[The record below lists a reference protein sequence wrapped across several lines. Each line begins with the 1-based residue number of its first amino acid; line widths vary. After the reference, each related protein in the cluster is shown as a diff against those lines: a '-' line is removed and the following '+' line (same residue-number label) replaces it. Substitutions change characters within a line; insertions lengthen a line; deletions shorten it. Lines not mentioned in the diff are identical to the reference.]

1 MKTIHLV
8 SHTHWDR
15 EWYRPF
21 QYFRIR
27 LVHVLDR
34 VMEILE
40 NDSRYRSFLLDG
52 QSVPLEDYL
61 QVKPEQYS
69 RLQNLIRAERLVVG
83 PWYVQPDEFA
93 PDGESLIRN
102 LQIGMGIAKKFGK
115 SMMIGYLP
123 DSFGQSG
130 QMPHILAGFGIDCA
144 VVMRG
149 VPEDIET
156 CEFTWEGINGDRVLA
171 ISLPN
176 GYSNAMFL
184 PEDNAKGKLRIR
196 QAVLAMKK
204 WTASD
209 HILLMNGV
217 DHQFPQAFVPDLIES
232 LNRSSKK
239 ERYVHSTL
247 EEYMHAVKESTDNL
261 PLQQGEMI
269 SPCKHRVHTSIASTR
284 IYQKQKNRQMEA
296 MLEKYVEPVTSLAWL
311 LGADYPH
318 GLIRQAWKTLL
329 QNQTH
334 DGIGGCCTD
343 EVHREM
349 DQRFIDI
356 ENIGSSLLNAYS
368 RAIAAHSSADERT
381 LTIFNNAMISGRQL
395 VHATVYV
402 SKEAFT
408 LYDAQGNAVPY
419 QIEKVEKIDVS
430 TLSIW
435 TLYLHG
441 KDIQFRTEIAFF
453 VDFDAA
459 FGYQTFLIQTGKPAV
474 GVENPFRI
482 EKDQIESPYYTLQ
495 VRQDGSLVLYDKLNE
510 ITLNDLLVF
519 EDRGDA
525 GDTYNYSTV
534 KNDTIV
540 TSHGCSAEVEIMES
554 GSIFTTI
561 RIKTILD
568 IPERLIENDQHR
580 SDHTLPLSMV
590 TLVRLY
596 SQMRRIDFSTTIENT
611 VLDHRLRVLFDA
623 GVQSSVSYAE
633 TQFGTITRPNHIPS
647 KGWKSKGWK
656 EEPLPI
662 YSQQR
667 FVDFHDDKHGL
678 ALLNRGL
685 PEYEIYDDHTIA
697 ITLLRGVGMMGKP
710 DLLIRPGRPSGIES
724 ATPDAQ
730 CLGTQTLEYALFPY
744 AGNFDDSLVARQAA
758 GFDSP
763 PLTVQNRIHDQ
774 KILHPE
780 NVLGQFIEIENL
792 CTSIQRQLHPIAP
805 GAFNLFSIN
814 TTEIM
819 VSALKKAEEEDAL
832 ILRIYNAASHPVENV
847 AITFY
852 THLNYAYVSSF
863 SETNNKKLEISD
875 NCIIRIGKIGRYTAV
890 TLKIYLTKD
899 DHLDPQA

>member
-21 QYFRIR
+21 QYFRTR
-27 LVHVLDR
+27 LVHVLDH

-40 NDSRYRSFLLDG
+40 QDSRYRSFLLDG

-61 QVKPEQYS
+61 QVKPEQYN
-69 RLQNLIRAERLVVG
+69 RLQDLIRSERLVVG

-102 LQIGMGIAKKFGK
+102 LQIGMEIAKKFGK

-130 QMPHILAGFGIDCA
+130 QMPHILAGFGIDYA

-184 PEDNAKGKLRIR
+184 PEDNVKGKLRIR
-196 QAVLAMKK
+196 QAVLALKK
-204 WTASD
+204 WTTGD

-217 DHQFPQAFVPDLIES
+217 DHQFPQAFLPDLIEN

-247 EEYMHAVKESTDNL
+247 EEYMHAVKESTENL
-261 PLQQGEMI
+261 PVQQGEMI

-284 IYQKQKNRQMEA
+284 IYQKQKNRQMET

-311 LGADYPH
+311 LGAEYPR
-318 GLIRQAWKTLL
+318 GLIRQAWKILL

-334 DGIGGCCTD
+334 DGLCGCCSD
-343 EVHREM
+343 EVHHEM
-349 DQRFIDI
+349 DQRFTDI
-356 ENIGSSLLNAYS
+356 ENIGTSLLKAYS
-368 RAIAAHSSADERT
+368 RAICAHGNGEDLT
-381 LTIFNNAMISGRQL
+381 LTVFNNAMTKSRQL

-402 SKEAFT
+402 TKEEFT
-408 LYDAQGNAVPY
+408 LFDAQGSSIPY
-419 QIEKVEKIDVS
+419 QVEKVEKVDVS

-441 KDIQFRTEIAFF
+441 KDIHFRMNISFY
-453 VDFDAA
+453 VDFDANYGCRQ
-459 FGYQTFLIQTGKPAV
+459 FVIQTGKSTTPK
-474 GVENPFRI
+474 EHPFRI
-482 EKDQIESPYYTLQ
+482 ENKQIDSPFYTLQ
-495 VRQDGSLVLYDKLNE
+495 VRQNGSMLLYDKMND
-510 ITLNDLLVF
+510 ITLDNLLLF

-525 GDTYNYSTV
+525 GDTYNYSPV
-534 KNDTIV
+534 KNDTII
-540 TSHGCSAEVEIMES
+540 TSQGASARVDIIES
-554 GSIFTTI
+554 GEIFTTV
-561 RIKTILD
+561 RIETTLNV
-568 IPERLIENDQHR
+568 PEKLVDDDEHR
-580 SDHTLPLSMV
+580 SQTTLPLNLV

-596 SQMRRIDFSTTIENT
+596 SQMRRIDFSTTIENN
-611 VLDHRLRVLFDA
+611 VLDHRVRVLFDA
-623 GVQSSVSYAE
+623 GVQSSVSFAE
-633 TQFGTITRPNHIPS
+633 TQFGTIRRPNHIPS

-656 EEPLPI
+656 EKPLPI

-667 FVDFHDDKHGL
+667 FVDLHDGKRGL
-678 ALLNRGL
+678 AVLNRGL

-710 DLLIRPGRPSGIES
+710 DLLIRPGRPSGM
-724 ATPDAQ
+724 AVAAPDAQ
-730 CLGTQTLEYALFPY
+730 CSGSHTLEYALFPH
-744 AGNFDDSLVARQAA
+744 AGNFDDSLIAREAA
-758 GFDSP
+758 EFDAP
-763 PLTVQNRIHDQ
+763 PLAVQNRIHSRR
-774 KILHPE
+774 ILHRE
-780 NVLGQFIEIENL
+780 NIIGKFIEIENL
-792 CTSIQRQLHPIAP
+792 CTHIQQQLQPIASDDL
-805 GAFNLFSIN
+805 GLFSIN
-814 TTEIM
+814 KQEIM
-819 VSALKKAEEEDAL
+819 VSALKKAECENAL
-832 ILRIYNAASHPVENV
+832 ILRMYNAASQPVENV
-847 AITFY
+847 AVTFY
-852 THLNYAYVSSF
+852 TPLNGAYVSSF
-863 SETNNKKLEISD
+863 NETNDKALEIMD
-875 NCIIRIGKIGRYTAV
+875 QNIIRIGKIDRYTAV
-890 TLKIYLTKD
+890 TLKIYLAKE
-899 DHLDPQA
+899 DHIDPQA